1 MVGIL
6 FMLNIGLDLL
16 MDWVSEKVNDLFC
29 EKKVEDPENPA
40 ALVGTFKRYKWI
52 AKIDHHIEDI
62 SSNIYEAF
70 FSYIQYIILNQQCT
84 AYVDFIILQRII

>member
-29 EKKVEDPENPA
+29 KKKVEDPENPA
-40 ALVGTFKRYKWI
+40 ALVGTFKRYK
-52 AKIDHHIEDI
+52 
-62 SSNIYEAF
+62 
-70 FSYIQYIILNQQCT
+70 
-84 AYVDFIILQRII
+84 